1 MGPRAVWN
9 SKPGLALKL
18 QYGFNLYANASNKK
32 ANTVEIIGI
41 PPPPF
46 LGDAQTLSL
55 LFQLRPNYYW
65 FPLPSSSPPAHSGC
79 KLGHLRKLTEYGEQ
93 EKEHQDNFT
102 V

>member
-1 MGPRAVWN
+1 MGPRAVRN

-32 ANTVEIIGI
+32 ADTVEIIGF
-41 PPPPF
+41 PPSSF
-46 LGDAQTLSL
+46 LGDAQTFSL

-65 FPLPSSSPPAHSGC
+65 FLLPPSSLPAHSGC
-79 KLGHLRKLTEYGEQ
+79 KLGRLGKPTEYWEQ
-93 EKEHQDNFT
+93 ETEHQDNFT